1 MYPQIESQLFKN
13 HENLNEFEVFDV
25 VLVVLVARFKL
36 TSNWLN
42 IDHLIWNQAQLSQVH
57 LATWRNNKT
66 FQNVCVFFPAFANK
80 LFLTLCFG
88 SAFMLSIF
96 IFRFSPKIEGIC
108 GVIIVAQFFVY
119 FANRMN
125 SVFSFDVHFFSFV
138 IIVFGVF
145 FPSNNFSANGF
156 VNNRSFAYR
165 YIMLLWLFIP
175 LWNSGQMI
183 EFLVS

>member
-1 MYPQIESQLFKN
+1 MCPQIESQLFKN
-13 HENLNEFEVFDV
+13 HENLNEFEVFDA

-66 FQNVCVFFPAFANK
+66 FQNVCVYFSPVFANK
-80 LFLTLCFG
+80 LLFL
-88 SAFMLSIF
+88 SASFMLSIF

-125 SVFSFDVHFFSFV
+125 SVFSFDVHFFHW
-138 IIVFGVF
+138 
-145 FPSNNFSANGF
+145 
-156 VNNRSFAYR
+156 
-165 YIMLLWLFIP
+165 LL
-175 LWNSGQMI
+175 
-183 EFLVS
+183 